1 MSADMLLA
9 LPVMLP
15 LMGAAMALLLRHHAR
30 LQMWVSILTLVAILA
45 SALVMARSVLEVG
58 ILVLQIG
65 RWTPQLG
72 IVLVADR
79 LTVIMLVVSSVVTLA
94 VLVYSSAQTVSES
107 AEKTPVAIYHPTYL
121 VLVAGVCNAFL
132 AGDLF
137 NLYVGFEVLLASSY
151 VLLTLG
157 GSASRIRAA
166 TTYVIVSLL
175 SSVIF
180 LAGIAAVYAAVG
192 TVNLAELAVRLD
204 GLAPGTRMTLELV
217 LLVAFAIKAAI
228 FPLSAWLPD
237 SYPTAPAPVTAVFAG
252 LLTKVGIYAIIR
264 LETLLFPASQT
275 STLLLVAAGLSLVV
289 GILGAVAQTDLK
301 RVLSFTLVSHMGF
314 MLFGIGMSTRLSM
327 GTTIYY
333 VAHHITVQSTLFLA
347 AGLIEQRGGTT
358 NLGRLGGLAKLAPVI
373 AVLFF
378 IPAMN
383 LSGIPPLSGFIGK
396 VGLIEAGIRVDTPA
410 SWTLVAISAITSLL
424 TLYAIA
430 KIWNRAFWQEPEED
444 FVQGLAPVPRVM
456 TGATAA
462 LVGASL
468 LLTVFAGPLIDFA
481 DDAGRAVLERTPYVS
496 AVLGDEAAAELVY
509 RIGDEGEK
517 IGDGDEE
524 VQR

>member
-1 MSADMLLA
+1 MSIELLLA

-15 LMGAAMALLLRHHAR
+15 LGGAALTLLLRHHAR
-30 LQMWVSILTLVAILA
+30 TQLWLTILTLIAILVVA
-45 SALVMARSVLEVG
+45 AFLGLYVTQQGA
-58 ILVLQIG
+58 LVLQIG
-65 RWTPQLG
+65 AWTPQTG

-79 LTVIMLVVSSVVTLA
+79 LTALMLLVSSAVTLA
-94 VLVYSSAQTVSES
+94 VLVYSSAQAL
-107 AEKTPVAIYHPTYL
+107 AEERRGTPVVIYHPTYL
-121 VLVAGVCNAFL
+121 ALVAGVSMAFL

-166 TTYVIVSLL
+166 TTYVIVSVL

-180 LAGIAAVYAAVG
+180 LSGIAAVYAAVG

-204 GLAPGTRMTLELV
+204 TLPAGTRMVLELT
-217 LLVAFAIKAAI
+217 LLTAFGIKAAI

-252 LLTKVGIYAIIR
+252 LLTKVGIYAILR

-275 STLLLVAAGLSLVV
+275 QNLLLVAAGLSLIV

-327 GTTIYY
+327 AATIFY

-347 AGLIEQRGGTT
+347 AGLIEHRGGTT
-358 NLGRLGGLAKLAPVI
+358 NLVRLGGLAKLAPAI

-383 LSGIPPLSGFIGK
+383 LAGIPPLSGFIGK
-396 VGLIEAGIRVDTPA
+396 VGLIQAGVEHSDA
-410 SWTLVAISAITSLL
+410 AAWTLIIISVVTSLL

-430 KIWNRAFWQEPEED
+430 KIWNRAFWQEPD
-444 FVQGLAPVPRVM
+444 VQVRDRDEPMPRVM
-456 TGATAA
+456 LGSTAA
-462 LVGASL
+462 LVAFSL
-468 LLTVFAGPLIDFA
+468 GLTVFAGPLLRFA
-481 DDAGRAVLERTPYVS
+481 DEASQAVLQRTPYVS
-496 AVLGDEAAAELVY
+496 AVLGPEAAEELVY
-509 RIGDEGEK
+509 RIGDAGQK
-517 IGDGDEE
+517 VEE
-524 VQR
+524 R

>member
-1 MSADMLLA
+1 MNIELLLA

-15 LMGAAMALLLRHHAR
+15 LGGAAITLLMRHHAR
-30 LQMWVSILTLVAILA
+30 VQLGLSILTLVAILTV
-45 SALVMARSVLEVG
+45 ALVMGYHVTQEGV
-58 ILVLQIG
+58 LVLQIG
-65 RWTPQLG
+65 NWTPQLG

-79 LTVIMLVVSSVVTLA
+79 LTALMLVVSSFVTLA
-94 VLVYSSAQTVSES
+94 VLVYSSAQEVNER
-107 AEKTPVAIYHPTYL
+107 AGRTPLAIYYPTYL
-121 VLVAGVCNAFL
+121 ALVAGVSMAFL

-137 NLYVGFEVLLASSY
+137 NLYVGFEVLLAASY

-175 SSVIF
+175 SSIIF
-180 LAGIAAVYAAVG
+180 LAAIAAVYAATG

-204 GLAPGTRMTLELV
+204 GLDSGTRMMLELM

-252 LLTKVGIYAIIR
+252 LLTKVGIYAILR
-264 LETLLFPASQT
+264 LETLLFPASQIQN
-275 STLLLVAAGLSLVV
+275 LLLAAAALSLFI

-301 RVLSFTLVSHMGF
+301 RVLSFTLVSHMGY
-314 MLFGIGMSTRLSM
+314 MLFGIGMSTQLGM
-327 GTTIYY
+327 GATIYY
-333 VAHHITVQSTLFLA
+333 VAHHITVQSTLFLG
-347 AGLIEQRGGTT
+347 AGLIETRGGTT
-358 NLGRLGGLAKLAPVI
+358 NLIKLGGLAKLAPVI

-383 LSGIPPLSGFIGK
+383 LAGIPPFSGFIGK
-396 VGLIEAGIRVDTPA
+396 VGLIEAGIEYDRA
-410 SWTLVAISAITSLL
+410 SGWILIAISVITSLL

-430 KIWNRAFWQEPEED
+430 KIWNRAFWQEPSEEIIRRE
-444 FVQGLAPVPRVM
+444 VAMPRVM

-462 LVGASL
+462 MIAFSL
-468 LLTVFAGPLIDFA
+468 LLTVLAGPIMA
-481 DDAGRAVLERTPYVS
+481 YANEAAASVLERTPYVS
-496 AVLGDEAAAELVY
+496 SVLGDDAADDLVY
-509 RIGDEGEK
+509 RIDPGGERLE
-517 IGDGDEE
+517 D
-524 VQR
+524 R

>member
-1 MSADMLLA
+1 MSIELLLA

-15 LMGAAMALLLRHHAR
+15 LGGAAASLLLRHHAR
-30 LQMWVSILTLVAILA
+30 IQMWLSILTLVAILVV
-45 SALVMARSVLEVG
+45 ALTMGWYVTQESV
-58 ILVLQIG
+58 LVLQIG
-65 RWTPQLG
+65 NWTPQLG

-79 LTVIMLVVSSVVTLA
+79 LTALMLVVSSFVTLT
-94 VLVYSSAQTVSES
+94 VLIYSSAQTVDERVGR
-107 AEKTPVAIYHPTYL
+107 TPVAIYHPTYL
-121 VLVAGVCNAFL
+121 ALVAGVSMAFL

-137 NLYVGFEVLLASSY
+137 NLYVGFEVLLAASY

-180 LAGIAAVYAAVG
+180 LAAIAAVYAATG

-204 GLAPGTRMTLELV
+204 GLEPGTRMMLELM

-252 LLTKVGIYAIIR
+252 LLTKVGIYAILR
-264 LETLLFPASQT
+264 LETLLFPASQIQN
-275 STLLLVAAGLSLVV
+275 LLLGAAALSLFV

-301 RVLSFTLVSHMGF
+301 RVLSFTLVSHMGY
-314 MLFGIGMSTRLSM
+314 MLFGIGMSTQLGM
-327 GTTIYY
+327 GATIYY
-333 VAHHITVQSTLFLA
+333 VAHHITVQSVLFLG
-347 AGLIEQRGGTT
+347 AGLIETRGGTT
-358 NLGRLGGLAKLAPVI
+358 NLIKLGGMAKLAPLI

-378 IPAMN
+378 VPAMN
-383 LSGIPPLSGFIGK
+383 LAGIPPFSGFIGK
-396 VGLIEAGIRVDTPA
+396 VGLIEAGIEYDRA
-410 SWTLVAISAITSLL
+410 SGWILIGISVITSLL

-430 KIWNRAFWQEPEED
+430 KIWNRAFWQPPSEEIISRA
-444 FVQGLAPVPRVM
+444 VVIPRVM

-462 LVGASL
+462 LIAFSL
-468 LLTVFAGPLIDFA
+468 LLTVLAGPIMTYA
-481 DDAGRAVLERTPYVS
+481 NEAASSVLERTPYVS
-496 AVLGDEAAAELVY
+496 AVLGDDRAADLVY
-509 RIGDEGEK
+509 RIDDAGEK
-517 IGDGDEE
+517 VDA
-524 VQR
+524 R

>member
-1 MSADMLLA
+1 MSMEMLLA
-9 LPVMLP
+9 LPVLLP
-15 LMGAAMALLLRHHAR
+15 LGGAAFALLLRHHAR
-30 LQMWVSILTLVAILA
+30 TQLWLTILTLAAIFAVSLLLA
-45 SALVMARSVLEVG
+45 TYVSTQD

-65 RWTPQLG
+65 AWTPQTG

-79 LTVIMLVVSSVVTLA
+79 LTTLMLMISSAVTLA
-94 VLVYSSAQTVSES
+94 VLVYSSAQSLDQQRRG
-107 AEKTPVAIYHPTYL
+107 TPVAIYHPTYL
-121 VLVAGVCNAFL
+121 ALVAGVSMAFL

-166 TTYVIVSLL
+166 TTYVIVSVL

-180 LAGIAAVYAAVG
+180 LSGLAGVYAAVG

-204 GLAPGTRMTLELV
+204 GLPSNTRMVLELT
-217 LLVAFAIKAAI
+217 LITAFGIKAAI

-252 LLTKVGIYAIIR
+252 LLTKVGIYAILR

-275 STLLLVAAGLSLVV
+275 QNLLLVAAAASLLV

-314 MLFGIGMSTRLSM
+314 MLFGIGMSTRLGM
-327 GTTIYY
+327 AATIFY

-358 NLGRLGGLAKLAPVI
+358 NLVRLGGMAKLAPVI

-383 LSGIPPLSGFIGK
+383 LAGIPPMSGFLGK
-396 VGLIEAGIRVDTPA
+396 VGLIEAGIQHGRA
-410 SWTLVAISAITSLL
+410 AAWILVGISVLTSLL

-430 KIWNRAFWQEPEED
+430 KIWNRAFWQEPD
-444 FVQGLAPVPRVM
+444 DDVRDHDAPIPKVM
-456 TGATAA
+456 IGSTAA
-462 LVGASL
+462 LVCMSLTLSL
-468 LLTVFAGPLIDFA
+468 LAGPLLRYA
-481 DDAGRAVLERTPYVS
+481 DEAALAVLNRSPYVG
-496 AVLGDEAAAELVY
+496 AVLGDAAADDLVY
-509 RIGDEGEK
+509 RIDDEGHKVVE
-517 IGDGDEE
+517 
-524 VQR
+524 R